1 MEQLLTAKEVA
12 ERYRCSPDTAR
23 RYMRQMVHM
32 EHPLMVTEKAVSE
45 WEQSRTYYPAK
56 AIRAKAVEMMR
67 RRVSNG

>member
-1 MEQLLTAKEVA
+1 MERLLTAKEVA

-45 WEQSRTYYPAK
+45 WEQSRTYYPAN